1 MKPSRLITRRT
12 ALIAGV
18 GAAGGLF
25 VPGYIKGL
33 PPTYG
38 HILRMGDN
46 LTYAAHRILLRSRG
60 PVREYSHKDI
70 SSFPAIGTTDP
81 AAVGMPN
88 RSESYATL
96 RT

>member
-1 MKPSRLITRRT
+1 MKGTRLITRRT
-12 ALIAGV
+12 ALLAGV

-25 VPGYIKGL
+25 VPRYIKGL

-46 LTYAAHRILLRSRG
+46 LTYSAHRILLPSRRM
-60 PVREYSHKDI
+60 VREYSHKDV

-81 AAVGMPN
+81 AAAD
-88 RSESYATL
+88 SL
-96 RT
+96 